1 MSKILIIEDD
11 QALVL
16 MLESWLM
23 AEHYVVETVNNGL
36 DGLDRMKHYP
46 ADVIILDWELPHLTG
61 VDACREY
68 RESGGVTPIL
78 MLTGKDAINDK
89 TAGLDSGADDYLTKP
104 FEMQELSARLRA
116 LLRRT
121 APKKINNLVARDIVL
136 DPVSGRVTKAGV
148 EIQLMPKEYALLEF
162 FLRNPNQIFT
172 ADAILDRVWHL
183 DAEAAVQTVRPYI
196 SRLRDKLGDNDRPLI
211 KTVHG
216 MGYKLDI

>member
-1 MSKILIIEDD
+1 MII
-11 QALVL
+11 V
-16 MLESWLM
+16 ESWLLK
-23 AEHYVVETVNNGL
+23 ERYVVESVDNGL
-36 DGLDRMKHYP
+36 DGLERMKHYP
-46 ADVIILDWELPHLTG
+46 ADVIILDWEMPKLSG

-68 RESGGVTPIL
+68 RESGGTTPIL
-78 MLTGKDAINDK
+78 MLTGKGEVDDK
-89 TAGLDSGADDYLTKP
+89 TTGLDSGADDYLTKP

-121 APKKINNLVARDIVL
+121 STKKVNNLVARDIML

-196 SRLRDKLGDNDRPLI
+196 SRLREKLGDTGKTPLI

-216 MGYKLDI
+216 MGYKLDD